1 MGQMHCGICKLCL
14 WPESY
19 ANIISHHAWMLC
31 LVSITCFSIA
41 LHPYLSAGQANYQD
55 VHEQPGPTH
64 IPLTKPSC
72 DPSHWV
78 FFKAN
83 WEQFHDVCL
92 ESISEDIL
100 EEADPL
106 HSFVEHITKAAND
119 CIPRATT
126 IPKKSNP
133 WFDEECRESLKARRA
148 LDKRVRQSREW
159 RGETISAFRRSQAKA
174 RWLFNQNKRQSWA
187 EYVSKLSAETPL
199 KHVWDRV
206 RKISGK
212 NICPSKQ
219 YLNGK
224 NGTTITDPKDIAE
237 NFELPCTDVFIKIQP
252 FISSLWQER
261 WDKEV
266 GNKLHAIMPQI
277 DDKYY
282 SGCTNRKDEVI
293 INRLRIGHTRL
304 THSFRMENRP
314 HPPLCDQCEGDHEL
328 TVKHILIECNFLK
341 IIRRRHYDVTDLNQL
356 FKTVSS
362 KRILDFVKDI
372 GLYNS
377 L

>member
-1 MGQMHCGICKLCL
+1 MENRPHPPLCDQCEGDHEL
-14 WPESY
+14 TVKHILIEC
-19 ANIISHHAWMLC
+19 NFLKIIRRRHYDVTDLNQ
-31 LVSITCFSIA
+31 LFKTVSSKRILDFVKDS
-41 LHPYLSAGQANYQD
+41 
-55 VHEQPGPTH
+55 
-64 IPLTKPSC
+64 PL
-72 DPSHWV
+72 
-78 FFKAN
+78 
-83 WEQFHDVCL
+83 
-92 ESISEDIL
+92 
-100 EEADPL
+100 
-106 HSFVEHITKAAND
+106 
-119 CIPRATT
+119 
-126 IPKKSNP
+126 
-133 WFDEECRESLKARRA
+133 
-148 LDKRVRQSREW
+148 
-159 RGETISAFRRSQAKA
+159 
-174 RWLFNQNKRQSWA
+174 
-187 EYVSKLSAETPL
+187 
-199 KHVWDRV
+199 
-206 RKISGK
+206 
-212 NICPSKQ
+212 
-219 YLNGK
+219 
-224 NGTTITDPKDIAE
+224 
-237 NFELPCTDVFIKIQP
+237 KIQP

-282 SGCTNRKDEVI
+282 SGCTNRKDDVI

-362 KRILDFVKDI
+362 KRILDFVKDM